1 MIASR
6 PAIQFSGSLQLTFRE
21 LWSTYVTLGLF
32 VVSTICWLFLTFA
45 MNLDVVEGSVAA
57 LRIFGFESTPTD
69 HIRDPETGEWMS
81 QSMGLDKLVVGIQ
94 SFVFGAS
101 YFLGTLLG
109 IFAAAPLT
117 ASLVTESRIG
127 LLLSKPLSRHRF
139 LAGHV
144 LGVFAT
150 VLLLST
156 YLVLSVWL
164 VLSLKTGIWVPSF
177 LLAIPII
184 TLMFG
189 VMYSVVLLVVV
200 ITGSSGFALVTSY
213 GLIFISFILAAQ
225 EQILTQLITP
235 GKEIFLGLYYL
246 LPNFIEA
253 VPFAVQLVEG
263 DPVQNWVPIT
273 SSIVFGAV
281 AFFGAFQWFSR
292 KDF

>member
-1 MIASR
+1 MSASR
-6 PAIQFSGSLQLTFRE
+6 PMIQLSGSLQLTFRE

-57 LRIFGFESTPTD
+57 LRIFGFESTPTNA
-69 HIRDPETGEWMS
+69 IQNPETGEWVS
-81 QSMGLDKLVVGIQ
+81 EGLGLDQFVIGIQ
-94 SFVFGAS
+94 SFVIGAA

-127 LLLSKPLSRHRF
+127 LLLSKPLSRNRF

-156 YLVLSVWL
+156 YLVLAVWL
-164 VLSLKTGIWVPSF
+164 VLSFKTGIWIPSF

-189 VMYSVVLLVVV
+189 VMYGVVLLVIVL
-200 ITGSSGFALVTSY
+200 TGSSGFALVTAY
-213 GLIFISFILAAQ
+213 GLIFLSFILAAH
-225 EQILTQLITP
+225 EQIVTQLVSP
-235 GKEIFLGLYYL
+235 GKEIFLAFYYL
-246 LPNFIEA
+246 LPNFIEV

-263 DPVQNWVPIT
+263 DPVNTWVPIT
-273 SSIVFGAV
+273 SSIVFGAI
-281 AFFGAFQWFSR
+281 AYFGAFQWFSR